1 MTYMTKMKKA
11 VIGNPIYLVLVLLF
25 IIMTLVTDNFLTTT
39 NLFNVLVTESCRGIL
54 ALGAGFVI
62 ISSGIDLS
70 VGSVVALSAVI
81 TCSLAQVADYES
93 KLLPNVG
100 EVPLVIAILA
110 GIAAGAAVGLFNGV
124 MIAVFKVPPFIATL
138 GTMTAAS
145 GIALTYTNSYPIPML
160 RPEYTK
166 IGQGRIGEFPVIIL
180 YFVLVA
186 AALWVILNKTRF
198 GKSIYAIG
206 GNKSAAQ
213 VAGVNVRGVLIA
225 VYVVSGIISA
235 IAGILLASRTGS
247 AIASLGEGYEMDAIS
262 AAIVGGVSNTG
273 GVGTVGGM
281 IVGVLILGI
290 VNNGLL
296 LLGVSPYT
304 QKIVKGL
311 IIVAAV
317 AFDMWRSTRKN

>member
-1 MTYMTKMKKA
+1 M
-11 VIGNPIYLVLVLLF
+11 
-25 IIMTLVTDNFLTTT
+25 
-39 NLFNVLVTESCRGIL
+39 
-54 ALGAGFVI
+54 
-62 ISSGIDLS
+62 
-70 VGSVVALSAVI
+70 
-81 TCSLAQVADYES
+81 
-93 KLLPNVG
+93 
-100 EVPLVIAILA
+100 
-110 GIAAGAAVGLFNGV
+110 
-124 MIAVFKVPPFIATL
+124 
-138 GTMTAAS
+138 
-145 GIALTYTNSYPIPML
+145 
-160 RPEYTK
+160 
-166 IGQGRIGEFPVIIL
+166 
-180 YFVLVA
+180 
-186 AALWVILNKTRF
+186 
-198 GKSIYAIG
+198 
-206 GNKSAAQ
+206 
-213 VAGVNVRGVLIA
+213 RGVLIA

-317 AFDMWRSTRKN
+317 AFDMWRSARKN